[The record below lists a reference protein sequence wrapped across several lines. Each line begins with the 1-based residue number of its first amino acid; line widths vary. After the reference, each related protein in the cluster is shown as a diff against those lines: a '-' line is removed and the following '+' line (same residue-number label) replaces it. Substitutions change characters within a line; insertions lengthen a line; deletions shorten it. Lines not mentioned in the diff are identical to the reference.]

1 MQQCFWIAIRKVN
14 DTMSTTSTKAKTAAK
29 GTNGAEQIEAVK
41 KDMESLFSANRK
53 TLQDAFLSGTEV
65 AENAYKSSSDAFKST
80 FEKAIK
86 DGKTQVE
93 KATQSLTEVPM
104 YDKEGAEP
112 FLKVGTEVAEKSE
125 KISAALLEFSAA
137 RMDAY
142 FTATRSVIEAED
154 VQKAIELQSEFARS
168 TAEQFVSEASKLNA
182 MFVEASKS
190 LMEPFG
196 AQYAASMDKFLNRA

>member
-1 MQQCFWIAIRKVN
+1 
-14 DTMSTTSTKAKTAAK
+14 MSTSSTKKTAAK
-29 GTNGAEQIEAVK
+29 ETNGAEKLEAVK

-53 TLQDAFLSGTEV
+53 TLQEAFLSGTEV
-65 AENAYKSSSDAFKST
+65 AENAYKSSSEAFKST

-93 KATQSLTEVPM
+93 KAAQSLTEVPM

-112 FLKVGTEVAEKSE
+112 FLKAGTAVAEKGE
-125 KISAALLEFSAA
+125 KISVELLEFSAA

-142 FTATRSVIEAED
+142 FATARSVIEAED
-154 VQKAIELQSEFARS
+154 VQKAIELQTEFARS
-168 TAEQFVSEASKLNA
+168 SAEQFVSEASKLNA
-182 MFVEASKS
+182 MFVEASKT